1 MKKRNVIIVAV
12 LSLLCIVI
20 AFIFMN
26 GIGQKPFLNLKKED
40 IKEVTLELYPPN
52 TKTTLKES
60 EIESLVEILQ
70 KVVIY
75 NEDNTYGNYNGQM
88 VVYSIIKTDDTVI
101 VIQAS
106 NPFLVIDGTGYKTK
120 YEPCEELSNLGNGI
134 GDANYD

>member
-88 VVYSIIKTDDTVI
+88 VVYT
-101 VIQAS
+101 
-106 NPFLVIDGTGYKTK
+106 L
-120 YEPCEELSNLGNGI
+120 
-134 GDANYD
+134 